1 MGYGEQV
8 KWSVGF
14 CGGYVV
20 VVIGLWVMVEA
31 GFQVVVGS

>member
-1 MGYGEQV
+1 MGNGEQV
-8 KWSVGF
+8 KWSVGC

-31 GFQVVVGS
+31 GFRVVVGS

>member
-8 KWSVGF
+8 KWSAGY

-20 VVIGLWVMVEA
+20 VVIGLWVMVEV

>member
-8 KWSVGF
+8 KWSVGC